1 MRRVRYKFPCIC
13 GLLCALL
20 LTSAARPVSAASDE
34 TGVRVQGSGAR
45 PQLTFACCEGSIE
58 RSQTML
64 ATPQVIAALQQL
76 HAQVAVA
83 LPDFTPE
90 RAAVVHGLN
99 AEGIPAVAW
108 LLLPKEQGYYFNAD
122 NAPAAASRIAAFEAW
137 TSSEG
142 LQWSAVG
149 LDIEPSF
156 AELSALSKHRWRLIA
171 TLLGR
176 SVNGRRMERAREAYG
191 ALIRELERQGFVVQ
205 TYQMPYVPAERSV
218 HSSLPDR
225 WLGTVDV
232 HGNEDYLMLYTS
244 FARMAGA
251 GIILSLGP
259 GAQGIAVGSTDGD
272 TSPGSGT
279 GPLNWDEFS
288 RDLIVA
294 SHFSKNI
301 GVYDLEGCVRQGF
314 LPRMETMDWSQSV
327 VIPAEMVRK
336 AGRMRRAIR
345 VALWIASH
353 IVYLSVVVVATIWL
367 VVRWWR
373 SRRRARQHRVAQS

>member
-142 LQWSAVG
+142 LQW
-149 LDIEPSF
+149 
-156 AELSALSKHRWRLIA
+156 
-171 TLLGR
+171 
-176 SVNGRRMERAREAYG
+176 
-191 ALIRELERQGFVVQ
+191 
-205 TYQMPYVPAERSV
+205 
-218 HSSLPDR
+218 
-225 WLGTVDV
+225 
-232 HGNEDYLMLYTS
+232 
-244 FARMAGA
+244 
-251 GIILSLGP
+251 LSL
-259 GAQGIAVGSTDGD
+259 I
-272 TSPGSGT
+272 
-279 GPLNWDEFS
+279 
-288 RDLIVA
+288 
-294 SHFSKNI
+294 
-301 GVYDLEGCVRQGF
+301 
-314 LPRMETMDWSQSV
+314 
-327 VIPAEMVRK
+327 
-336 AGRMRRAIR
+336 
-345 VALWIASH
+345 H
-353 IVYLSVVVVATIWL
+353 I
-367 VVRWWR
+367 
-373 SRRRARQHRVAQS
+373 